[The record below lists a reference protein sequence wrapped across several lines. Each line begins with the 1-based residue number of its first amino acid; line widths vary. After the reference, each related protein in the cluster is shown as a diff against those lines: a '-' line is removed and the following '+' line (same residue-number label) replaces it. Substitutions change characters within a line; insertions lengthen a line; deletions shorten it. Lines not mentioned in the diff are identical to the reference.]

1 MTAQDIAQEI
11 NCKLGY
17 YREVFRDKPELL
29 ENLVIIIPDD
39 KYEILSDI
47 AVNYFMTEAILHD
60 ARQLKFDRFM
70 GVPLKIAQQIDKIY
84 IALNLDYDNKNESL
98 DNKNKDY
105 DNNVKQLQQAMI
117 NCIDCKF
124 YEHDEEFMLSY
135 CSLDGVKVIDASKHG
150 CEVGEQQKEHK

>member
-17 YREVFRDKPELL
+17 YHEILKDKPELL

-47 AVNYFMTEAILHD
+47 AVEYFNKELLEA
-60 ARQLKFDRFM
+60 QSLKFDRFM
-70 GVPLKIAQQIDKIY
+70 GVPLKIAQELDKIY
-84 IALNLDYDNKNESL
+84 VALNLDYDNKNKDY
-98 DNKNKDY
+98 DNKNKDFNN
-105 DNNVKQLQQAMI
+105 NNVKRLQQAMI

-124 YEHDEEFMLSY
+124 YEHDKEFILSY
-135 CSLDGVKVIDASKHG
+135 CSLDGEQVIDASKYG
-150 CEVGEQQKEHK
+150 CEVGEQKKEPK